1 MKIKK
6 NVKPHSG
13 TPAPVCKRMIDVMAS
28 LEKIATGNK
37 MSAGVVEAGLA
48 TAKTFKELELRTQQA

>member
-13 TPAPVCKRMIDVMAS
+13 KPVCKRMIDVMAS

-37 MSAGVVEAGLA
+37 KAGLA

>member
-13 TPAPVCKRMIDVMAS
+13 KPVCKRMIDVMAS
-28 LEKIATGNK
+28 LEKNATRNK
-37 MSAGVVEAGLA
+37 SAGVAAAGLA
-48 TAKTFKELELRTQQA
+48 TSKTFKELELRTQQV